1 MKVFTEEFENKLVAA
16 IGISVILFIALVLVG
31 IVGGIEQG
39 LLWR

>member
-16 IGISVILFIALVLVG
+16 IGISVVVFIALVLSG
-31 IVGGIEQG
+31 IIGGIEQG

>member
-1 MKVFTEEFENKLVAA
+1 MKIFTEEFENKLVAA
-16 IGISVILFIALVLVG
+16 IGISVILFIGLVIVG